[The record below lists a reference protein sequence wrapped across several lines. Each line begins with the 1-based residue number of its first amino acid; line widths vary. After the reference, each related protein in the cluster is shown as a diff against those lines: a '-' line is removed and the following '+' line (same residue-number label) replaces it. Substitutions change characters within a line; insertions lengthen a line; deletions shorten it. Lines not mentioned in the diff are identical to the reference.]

1 MHVILAGTQLLNA
14 VQSLSWLE
22 KFWNLETESQAV
34 GLQVSINFLN
44 KWIAQQNLYGH
55 VLLKIIKTDLFCV
68 CFVR

>member
-1 MHVILAGTQLLNA
+1 MHVILAGTLLLNA
-14 VQSLSWLE
+14 VQGLSWLE

-55 VLLKIIKTDLFCV
+55 VLLKIIKTVLFCV